1 MNTEFSDG
9 VAGILCWSSQHNLP
23 RLSLLL
29 KSIIW
34 HCTSVMNRNSKEK
47 LPAHNKV
54 FSGNL
59 NKFPTLW
66 RVYKMMEV
74 HSILT
79 WLTA

>member
-1 MNTEFSDG
+1 
-9 VAGILCWSSQHNLP
+9 
-23 RLSLLL
+23 
-29 KSIIW
+29 
-34 HCTSVMNRNSKEK
+34 MNRNSKEK